1 MIKKVICKKN
11 KIDFG
16 EAYTQW
22 NETYNQGYKKLG
34 MNYVIRP
41 VLKHIPGKIGGHC
54 IISNCEILKKSVPNK
69 ITSFILKSNKTY

>member
-1 MIKKVICKKN
+1 MIKKVISKKN

-54 IISNCEILKKSVPNK
+54 IIANCETLKKSLPNQ
-69 ITSFILKSNKTY
+69 ISSLILKLNKTY

>member
-1 MIKKVICKKN
+1 MIKKVISKKN

-41 VLKHIPGKIGGHC
+41 VLKHIPGKIGGQRV
-54 IISNCEILKKSVPNK
+54 ISNCRILNKTLSNPISRIILKH
-69 ITSFILKSNKTY
+69 NKTY